1 MQRECYDNLREFA
14 NSQSNAPKAKKK
26 GVKLVTFGE
35 FFDTWMKQEKEPNC
49 REGTLR
55 NFRSC
60 HKHLK
65 ALDPKPLKKITA
77 DDIRQLL
84 LASPSPE
91 VRDKCYKMLA
101 MIFRAAVQYDLVT
114 ANIMDKVSRFKT
126 PKAHPQRASPAAKAT
141 SSPNSNSAPSEGAP
155 KPKGTTCCRASRFF
169 LSHPQRASPAA
180 KAAAP
185 PNSTLRVRDSAAV

>member
-1 MQRECYDNLREFA
+1 
-14 NSQSNAPKAKKK
+14 
-26 GVKLVTFGE
+26 
-35 FFDTWMKQEKEPNC
+35 MKQEKEPNC

-114 ANIMDKVSRFKT
+114 ANIIDKVSRFKT
-126 PKAHPQRASPAAKAT
+126 PKAHPQRASPAAKA
-141 SSPNSNSAPSEGAP
+141 
-155 KPKGTTCCRASRFF
+155 AS
-169 LSHPQRASPAA
+169 
-180 KAAAP
+180 P
-185 PNSTLRVRDSAAV
+185 PNSTLRVRVRRLSEGAPNATATRLTVSLPSASLLQRASPTAKAASPAELYAYA

>member
-1 MQRECYDNLREFA
+1 
-14 NSQSNAPKAKKK
+14 
-26 GVKLVTFGE
+26 
-35 FFDTWMKQEKEPNC
+35 MKQEKEPNC

-141 SSPNSNSAPSEGAP
+141 SSPNSTLTRERFCDCLKVHQTQQRHVLS
-155 KPKGTTCCRASRFF
+155 CRFPPP
-169 LSHPQRASPAA
+169 LSFRGLRLRR
-180 KAAAP
+180 KRLRRR
-185 PNSTLRVRDSAAV
+185 TLRLRVRDSATV